1 VLDHSL
7 VGVDLGLGG
16 LEVRVGAQHILWRV
30 VQASLAAALATSLL
44 TIALNRGLTVV
55 DGEAVSRV
63 HLIRGV
69 RVHLSPGKLIEHLLG
84 VCLVV
89 HEWVR

>member
-7 VGVDLGLGG
+7 VWVHLRFGG
-16 LEVRVGAQHILWRV
+16 LEMRVGAQHVLWRV
-30 VQASLAAALATSLL
+30 VQASLAAALATSLI
-44 TIALNRGLTVV
+44 TIALNRGLSVV

-69 RVHLSPGKLIEHLLG
+69 RVHLSPRKLVEHLLG